1 MNTDDSP
8 NSPSVETEDYIK
20 ISAILLG
27 IKLEP
32 DVLPEVVENFDRIAA
47 IAQPLLEF
55 ELTEDIESAATFEP

>member
-32 DVLPEVVENFDRIAA
+32 DVLPEVVENFNRIAA